1 MKSKYDKQRL
11 FEVMGK
17 LDKTFKPTLNESLY
31 DQQGSPESKQIADIL
46 MRDTTKV
53 MNVNLLKLEK
63 PEIDQLLQQHPEF
76 ERNQWFMKY
85 TEKARSQT
93 NPTLNEN
100 IFDRFT
106 MEVNRP
112 DYKGTIKR
120 DRTGWMLYDVTDS
133 PEEAGPFGDLKSLMD
148 YYDIDKTQVS
158 GNYVRHLREDA
169 NLHEDVN
176 LGELNI
182 DKILNSYIETAIWAE
197 ESDENDLQGKTINDV
212 DKESVA
218 NSKIEIYNFIKK
230 AQQEASDELSAYD
243 SETLGH
249 NLWLSRNGHGA
260 GFFDDNNDKLQNL
273 ARSMKPVDIY
283 LGDDGKIYIS

>member
-17 LDKTFKPTLNESLY
+17 LDKTFKPTLNENINVY
-31 DQQGSPESKQIADIL
+31 D
-46 MRDTTKV
+46 R
-53 MNVNLLKLEK
+53 
-63 PEIDQLLQQHPEF
+63 
-76 ERNQWFMKY
+76 Y
-85 TEKARSQT
+85 T
-93 NPTLNEN
+93 
-100 IFDRFT
+100 I
-106 MEVNRP
+106 EVNRP

-120 DRTGWMLYDVTDS
+120 NYSGWMLYDVKDN
-133 PEEAGPFGDLKSLMD
+133 PEEAGPFPDIRSLMD
-148 YYDIDKTQVS
+148 YYDIDKTQMS
-158 GNYVRHLREDA
+158 GGYVRHLREDA
-169 NLHEDVN
+169 NLREDVN

-182 DKILNSYIETAIWAE
+182 DEILNSYLETALWAE
-197 ESDENDLQGKTINDV
+197 ESDENDLQDKTINDFNE
-212 DKESVA
+212 ESVA

-230 AQQEASDELSAYD
+230 AQQEAPDELNTYD
-243 SETLGH
+243 SNTLGH

>member
-17 LDKTFKPTLNESLY
+17 LDKTFRP
-31 DQQGSPESKQIADIL
+31 
-46 MRDTTKV
+46 V
-53 MNVNLLKLEK
+53 
-63 PEIDQLLQQHPEF
+63 
-76 ERNQWFMKY
+76 
-85 TEKARSQT
+85 
-93 NPTLNEN
+93 LNEN

-106 MEVNRP
+106 IEVNRP

-148 YYDIDKTQVS
+148 YYDIDKSQMI
-158 GNYVRHLREDA
+158 GDYVK
-169 NLHEDVN
+169 NLHEDANSTFSSMKDDYDVN
-176 LGELNI
+176 E
-182 DKILNSYIETAIWAE
+182 ILNSYLETALWAE
-197 ESDENDLQGKTINDV
+197 ESDENDLQDKTINDI
-212 DKESVA
+212 DG
-218 NSKIEIYNFIKK
+218 NSKQTAWSDIMKFMQ
-230 AQQEASDELSAYD
+230 AATQTAMDELRTYD
-243 SETLGH
+243 NKAVGH